1 MFKQDNKAFKY
12 SIEIQDLFKIV
23 KLILLL
29 IVAYNSM
36 YLKSI
41 QKVLET
47 LGQKEQVIVNIGA
60 QPTDLKMG
68 NAKTPTTTGMIG
80 AQPTDLKMGNAKTP
94 TTPGMEVMANNQAPE
109 SIKPLSDVAKS
120 SQTPTESQQPKMK
133 EALAPEPNPNPTTH
147 KVEMLNNS
155 PEGAMVFNPPYI
167 HIKTGDSIEFAPV
180 SYGHNVQTPEEI
192 IGSDMAIP
200 KGSETFKGAM
210 NEKLIV
216 KFTKPGIYLYVCNY
230 HYIVGHVGVIQV
242 GNDSHN
248 IDTVREA
255 GKKLKEKI
263 FSHPERVDIYLD
275 QVKIF

>member
-60 QPTDLKMG
+60 QPTDLKMD
-68 NAKTPTTTGMIG
+68 NAKT
-80 AQPTDLKMGNAKTP
+80 A

-109 SIKPLSDVAKS
+109 SIKPVSDVAES
-120 SQTPTESQQPKMK
+120 SETPTESQQPKMK